1 MSKSACG
8 PQTELMSNNAVRV
21 TRCTC
26 GTVHVT
32 LVASGVTVRMQADAF
47 RNVVAGLR
55 GFKLGAQLGT
65 TSYSYIVD
73 HVKPSSQP
81 SVYQQNAAA
90 VWDSAFGSRVMWPNA
105 WNSRAC

>member
-47 RNVVAGLR
+47 RNVVAGLH
-55 GFKLGAQLGT
+55 GAVDKLESAAEI
-65 TSYSYIVD
+65 TST
-73 HVKPSSQP
+73 
-81 SVYQQNAAA
+81 
-90 VWDSAFGSRVMWPNA
+90 GSTSIN
-105 WNSRAC
+105 